1 VTDLA
6 VQVQELIEP
15 PGASRPSRLVPFA
28 SRLLVPLLA
37 AIFAVLAV
45 AGLQFASSLLAP
57 IVVAVLLTLLL
68 GPLVRWMCRFGVVEP
83 VAAGIIVFGTI
94 IVIISAVVVLSGPAT
109 EWLRQAPA
117 TMHRV
122 EDKLRAIEPLSA
134 IQATASSLAH
144 LAGAAGS
151 DSSAATI
158 QVVPPGPLSEVGW
171 TTAHV
176 VGGILTVV
184 FLTFFLLASGSMFR
198 RKVAYLVPGGVQ
210 RTRMKRA
217 LYEIEQ
223 QMSRY
228 LLINTLISIGFGLS
242 TWGLLALIGVPN
254 AILWGTL
261 AGFSNYIPYLGAAAT
276 VVMIGIVTLATFDGT
291 QATILAC
298 GGFLLLDLLK
308 GHFVCPLVLG
318 RRLPLNTVA
327 ILLSLLFWGWVWGI
341 IGVVIAVPLTVM
353 IQIICSHSER
363 FRGVGIVLGNWGAQ
377 RPT

>member
-1 VTDLA
+1 MH
-6 VQVQELIEP
+6 QVEE
-15 PGASRPSRLVPFA
+15 
-28 SRLLVPLLA
+28 
-37 AIFAVLAV
+37 
-45 AGLQFASSLLAP
+45 
-57 IVVAVLLTLLL
+57 
-68 GPLVRWMCRFGVVEP
+68 
-83 VAAGIIVFGTI
+83 
-94 IVIISAVVVLSGPAT
+94 
-109 EWLRQAPA
+109 
-117 TMHRV
+117 
-122 EDKLRAIEPLSA
+122 KLRSIEPLSV
-134 IQATASSLAH
+134 IQATAMSLAH
-144 LAGAAGS
+144 LTGAAG

-158 QVVPPGPLSEVGW
+158 QVVPPGPLSEMGW

-176 VGGILTVV
+176 VGGLLSVV

-254 AILWGTL
+254 ALLWGTL
-261 AGFSNYIPYLGAAAT
+261 AGLSNYIPYLGAAAT

-298 GGFLLLDLLK
+298 GGFLLLDLIK
-308 GHFVCPLVLG
+308 GHLVCPLVLG

-341 IGVVIAVPLTVM
+341 MGVIIAVPLTVM
-353 IQIICSHSER
+353 IQIVCSHTER

-377 RPT
+377 HPT